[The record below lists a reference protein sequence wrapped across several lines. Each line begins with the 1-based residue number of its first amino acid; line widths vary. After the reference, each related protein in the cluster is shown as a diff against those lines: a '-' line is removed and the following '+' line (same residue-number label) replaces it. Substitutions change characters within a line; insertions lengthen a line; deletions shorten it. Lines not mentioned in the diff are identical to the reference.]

1 MPLEIWHRY
10 TRADLRA
17 NPNKLFIF
25 GDNAA
30 RVGFGGQ
37 AREARGEPNA
47 VGICTKKAPTYETQD
62 FLTDAEYALN
72 VVIII
77 ADFDPVFRALLR
89 GQVAVWPADGIG
101 TGIAQLATRAPQ
113 TLLFIDTIIGS
124 LKAVYGITESPTT
137 ERTRP

>member
-1 MPLEIWHRY
+1 MPLEIRHRY
-10 TRADLRA
+10 SRQDLRA
-17 NPNKLFIF
+17 NPDKMFIF
-25 GDNAA
+25 GDNAV

-47 VGICTKKAPTYETQD
+47 VGICTKKAPTYEAQD

-89 GQVAVWPADGIG
+89 GQVVVWPADGIG
-101 TGIAQLATRAPQ
+101 TGIAQLATRAPE
-113 TLLFIDTIIGS
+113 TLHFINTIIDS
-124 LKAVYGITESPTT
+124 LKRVYGVTQSPTT